1 MKPRLNKVR
10 VKLVIFFLIFLKKKK
25 TLPEARL
32 YAVFI
37 YVSLLIFHYTG
48 ESRFELE
55 DEEEDEAEM
64 AKTSLTENDDTQND
78 EEEDEEE
85 DEAEMVKTS
94 LTENDDTQND
104 EEEDE
109 AEMVK
114 TSLTENDESEGAII
128 NIYEE

>member
-1 MKPRLNKVR
+1 M
-10 VKLVIFFLIFLKKKK
+10 
-25 TLPEARL
+25 
-32 YAVFI
+32 FI

-64 AKTSLTENDDTQND
+64 AKTSLTENDDTQN
-78 EEEDEEE
+78 DEEE

-128 NIYEE
+128 NIYEEWLMIIIKGLNIFNRYPQVYTLYLK